1 MNISSYNREFRTE
14 GKYSSILNDVS
25 KVEFIKLR
33 ELNLQ
38 NCGIIDLTPLISDIF
53 KYLVFLNLQFNHIKD
68 LTPMK
73 NIKFLNIKEMHF
85 AMNNIYEI
93 YPLKNIG
100 FKCLKVLGFDSNPIN
115 WNEENKNIYNQIIS
129 NN

>member
-100 FKCLKVLGFDSNPIN
+100 FKCLKV
-115 WNEENKNIYNQIIS
+115 
-129 NN
+129 